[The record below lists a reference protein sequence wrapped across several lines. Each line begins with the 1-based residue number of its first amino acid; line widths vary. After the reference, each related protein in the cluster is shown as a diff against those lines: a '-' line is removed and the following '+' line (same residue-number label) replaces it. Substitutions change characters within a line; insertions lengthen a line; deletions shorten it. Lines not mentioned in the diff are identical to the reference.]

1 MKAKLKI
8 LAFKMEATYN
18 TDPVPTAAANVIA
31 AENVEINPLKMDVD
45 TIDVVSNSFGG
56 GIKVVAATWASIKF
70 SYPLCGGGAPRGT
83 APNHGPLKRA
93 AGWAQT
99 VTASTN
105 VTYSLVSTGEE
116 SVACYYWNDGVLYK
130 MLGIRGSISEDWT
143 ARKAPR
149 GTFEGMGLVVPV
161 VDQAMPTPTEPSIPR
176 PVAVNKANTT
186 LTIGG
191 YAVRMASFTWA
202 QGNEVVYNNRT
213 GREDV
218 QIGGRQFSGKAVFE
232 MPLVAE
238 MDFLGANGL
247 CTLATPVAMS
257 IVHGSAIGNT
267 LTRTLPKVQLFNPN
281 PRDEG
286 GIVMLECDV
295 HIAKTGSN
303 DEMTCVYT

>member
-18 TDPVPTAAANVIA
+18 TDPVPTAAANVVA
-31 AENVEINPLKMDVD
+31 AENVDINPLKMDVD
-45 TIDVVSNSFGG
+45 TIDTVSNSFGG
-56 GIKVVAATWASIKF
+56 GIKVVAATWCAIKF
-70 SYPLCGGGAPRGT
+70 DFPLCGGGAPRGT
-83 APNHGPLKRA
+83 PPNHGPMLRG

-99 VTASTN
+99 ITAATN

-116 SVACYYWNDGVLYK
+116 SLACYFWNDGVLYK
-130 MLGIRGSISEDWT
+130 MLGIRGSVSENWT

-149 GTFEGMGLVVPV
+149 GTFEGIGLVVPM
-161 VDQAMPTPTEPSIPR
+161 VDQTMPTPTEPSIPR

-186 LTIGG
+186 LTIDG
-191 YAVRMASFTWA
+191 YSARMASFTWNQA
-202 QGNEVVYNNRT
+202 NEVNYNNRV

-232 MPLVAE
+232 LPTVAE
-238 MDFLGANGL
+238 KDFIGPAGL

-257 IVHGSAIGNT
+257 IVHGTAPGNT

-281 PRDEG
+281 PREDG

-303 DEMTCVYT
+303 DEMTLVYT